1 MRGGDLGY
9 FSESRMPSD
18 FFAVIRNMRVGDI
31 SRVVRTRLGFHI
43 IQLTDAKAA
52 HQMTFDQSRMEISL
66 MLGNQKRATTVEE
79 LVAKLSPQAEFIR
92 GPLQ

>member
-1 MRGGDLGY
+1 MKQHEPTDPCLVRLLR
-9 FSESRMPSD
+9 S
-18 FFAVIRNMRVGDI
+18 AT
-31 SRVVRTRLGFHI
+31 VVAHSQLGFHI

-52 HQMTFDQSRMEISL
+52 HQMTFDQSRMETSL
-66 MLGNQKRATTVEE
+66 MLANQKRATAVEE